1 MVCRRREGRI
11 ELEEQMDEDEERQR
25 HKDRERKGRNKKQK
39 MRRVVYLRKRATERT
54 RRRDK
59 RELWG
64 V

>member
-11 ELEEQMDEDEERQR
+11 ELEEQMDEERQR